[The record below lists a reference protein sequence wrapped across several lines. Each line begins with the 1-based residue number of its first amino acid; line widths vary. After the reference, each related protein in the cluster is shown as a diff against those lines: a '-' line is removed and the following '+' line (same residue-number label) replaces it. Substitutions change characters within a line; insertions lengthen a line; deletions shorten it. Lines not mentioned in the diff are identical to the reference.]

1 MNQLRTL
8 KVFKTFTLFDCIK
21 HPVWID
27 YLKTFENPPKTL
39 YIEHLFKLCER
50 AGLPMILND
59 KDERISKILKYWKEE
74 EAPNELKA
82 ADYIFECLTT
92 DPVPVFASFF
102 CDETIST
109 VQKAQNIYDL
119 IDLWGHVKRIFFRI
133 VFKYSKLTLRSKFND
148 LDYIVYCQASDA
160 LWDFL
165 ECIVVVPCGKNNKKR
180 VKRKKMQDI
189 WLFWVRDH
197 EEKYIDFINYVDT
210 ITSKRN
216 IDYGRIGVFVD
227 FILVY
232 ISKKGES
239 FKLVQ

>member
-8 KVFKTFTLFDCIK
+8 KVFETFTLFDCIK
-21 HPVWID
+21 PPVWID

-39 YIEHLFKLCER
+39 YMEHLFKLCER
-50 AGLPMILND
+50 ANLSMND
-59 KDERISKILKYWKEE
+59 EHVPKLIEYWKEE
-74 EAPNELKA
+74 LAPKELEA

-92 DPVPVFASFF
+92 DLVPDFAAFF
-102 CDETIST
+102 SDETIST
-109 VQKAQNIYDL
+109 TQKAQNIYDL
-119 IDLWGHVKRIFFRI
+119 IDLWGHVKRIFFQI

-165 ECIVVVPCGKNNKKR
+165 ECIVVVPCGKNNKNR
-180 VKRKKMQDI
+180 VKRKKMENI
-189 WLFWVRDH
+189 WLSWVKDH
-197 EEKYIDFINYVDT
+197 EERYIDFINYVDT

-232 ISKKGES
+232 IGKKGES